1 MRTKTV
7 LMRIPK
13 QNLITEWKIVD
24 HEYHDGIRTWFT
36 RLSHSRVF
44 MVNTLPHLTV
54 VAAVTLYN
62 KTSTSQYPI
71 QVSIFWKKK
80 FSLSSIRDSCG
91 ILSRRHIADVCSSP
105 LLAFGHPYA
114 WSPFWRQALN
124 TIPFLSPPEDTP
136 SLIHHHSYAWSP
148 FWRQALTTI
157 PFLSPSEDTP
167 SSTHHHP

>member
-1 MRTKTV
+1 
-7 LMRIPK
+7 MRIPK

-71 QVSIFWKKK
+71 QVRIFWKKK

-157 PFLSPSEDTP
+157 PFISPSEDTP